1 MMASQLHL
9 EHKTNI
15 LHQLKEKLNNDDNV
29 NIDRIIREENLLDK
43 DFEHTKFQIQEIHP
57 NFFKSIQD
65 KTKQKLT
72 DLDLK
77 YCAYM
82 HLGMNTKQIAN
93 VLKIEPKSVSM
104 TKYRIKKKFDLDAE
118 TDLVQYIKGII

>member
-1 MMASQLHL
+1 M
-9 EHKTNI
+9 ND
-15 LHQLKEKLNNDDNV
+15 DDNV

-43 DFEHTKFQIQEIHP
+43 DFEYTKFQIQEIHP
-57 NFFKSIQD
+57 NFFKSIQE
-65 KTKQKLT
+65 KAKQKLT

-93 VLKIEPKSVSM
+93 VLNIEPKSVSM